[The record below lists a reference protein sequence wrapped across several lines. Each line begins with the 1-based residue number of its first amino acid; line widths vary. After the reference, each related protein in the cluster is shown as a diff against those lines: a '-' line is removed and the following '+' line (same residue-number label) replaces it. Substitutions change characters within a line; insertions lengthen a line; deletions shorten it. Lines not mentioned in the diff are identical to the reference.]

1 MHLLTMLLA
10 VTFLLCQQSFNK
22 IFVDEISLRDPL
34 IYVLLITHRQ
44 SINDFFLYSGDIRQ
58 YAFYYEF

>member
-22 IFVDEISLRDPL
+22 IFVGEISLRDPL

-44 SINDFFLYSGDIRQ
+44 SIKEFFSLFRRYTAIR
-58 YAFYYEF
+58 FLL